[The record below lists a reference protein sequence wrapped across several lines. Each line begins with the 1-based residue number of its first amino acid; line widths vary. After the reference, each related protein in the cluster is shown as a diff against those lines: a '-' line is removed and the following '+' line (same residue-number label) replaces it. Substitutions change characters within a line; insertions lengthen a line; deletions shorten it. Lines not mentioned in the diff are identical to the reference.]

1 MQRRIRNSPTIREII
16 QEFLAGKSEAA
27 SFDDIYNHVV
37 KRVTLISK
45 KPRASVFSVLTRMP
59 DVVRTQPSKY
69 VISPA
74 QKKSND

>member
-16 QEFLAGKSEAA
+16 REFLAGKSESA

-69 VISPA
+69 NLTSTKEIE
-74 QKKSND
+74 